1 MSETFIIAEAGINHN
16 ADISIAHEMID
27 AAAAAGV
34 DAVKFQ
40 TAIPELVATA
50 TAEKARYQM
59 QSSDVEESQL
69 EMIKKMHFPL
79 DVYPELKTHCEERGV
94 LFFSSA
100 FDLVS
105 LDFLKDLGQTLF
117 KIPSGEITNL
127 PYLRSVGS
135 VSYPIILSTG
145 MATMT
150 EVQSAVQIL
159 VQEGKALEDI
169 TVLHC
174 NTEYPTPPS
183 DVNLRA
189 MLSMRDT
196 LNMQVGYSDHTLGCE
211 VSVAAVALGATVI
224 EKHFTM
230 NRNFEGPDH
239 AASLEPEELTN
250 LVRMIRNV
258 EQCLGV
264 SEKKASPSEAPNKA
278 IARRSIVA
286 AAPIRKGE
294 AFSENNLTAKRPGT
308 GLSPMHWDTVLGK
321 TAKRDYLADDMIVDE

>member
-69 EMIKKMHFPL
+69 EMIKKMHFSL

-239 AASLEPEELTN
+239 AASLEPEELTT